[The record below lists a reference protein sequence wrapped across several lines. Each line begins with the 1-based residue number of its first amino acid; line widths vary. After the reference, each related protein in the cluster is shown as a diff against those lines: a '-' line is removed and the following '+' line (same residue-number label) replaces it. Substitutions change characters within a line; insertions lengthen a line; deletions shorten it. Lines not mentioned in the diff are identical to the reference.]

1 MEDIRC
7 QHTTSHRIAASVH
20 FTLVQAALD
29 AMEAYYVKVKT
40 EQRLLQERLDQAE
53 SHNQSL
59 QQQLRALQQ
68 EHSTCA
74 NSK

>member
-1 MEDIRC
+1 
-7 QHTTSHRIAASVH
+7 
-20 FTLVQAALD
+20 
-29 AMEAYYVKVKT
+29 MEAYYVKVKT

-53 SHNQSL
+53 SHNQTL

-68 EHSTCA
+68 EHSTWA

>member
-1 MEDIRC
+1 MSAHHITPYRCIRAYH
-7 QHTTSHRIAASVH
+7 Q
-20 FTLVQAALD
+20 TLLQAALD